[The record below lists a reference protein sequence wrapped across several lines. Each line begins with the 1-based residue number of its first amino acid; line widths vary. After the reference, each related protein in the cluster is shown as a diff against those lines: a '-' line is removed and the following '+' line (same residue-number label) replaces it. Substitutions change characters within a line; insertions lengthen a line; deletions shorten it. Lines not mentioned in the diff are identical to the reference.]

1 MLSRALLLAGVLA
14 GTSVVAVDAPLQAF
28 TSAEKIAIPVP
39 AGAHGLRFS
48 GGRAL
53 YASWID
59 AKGAVQVS
67 TWAGAAWSAPASL
80 GKADESATGGRE
92 PIVLERRDGSL
103 IARWFEEGRTLR
115 ASTNTAGKWTA
126 AATLGAGMGSGA
138 GDFAWIADP
147 AITAA
152 FKVAADGDKDTGA
165 LFRESIDDAGKSR
178 SVRVVGVP
186 IDATLSVTRWMSDNL
201 SIVALSRDVPRP
213 NGLGRY
219 RTRYLIVGDDGA
231 ESHMRDVSGTLSMTS
246 KDGTRLPPVED
257 SASGPWVR
265 ITADQSVGA
274 AWVASDP
281 ANTVCAAFESAKGSH
296 PLVRATSV
304 KPIATVALDFAS
316 DGTVLVAWSSDDGIF
331 GIRTNVMTDRSSTAE
346 RIAKDA
352 VSPKILWT
360 GSIRGDQF
368 IAWSSGSPLRYTLS
382 HVYAPRKK

>member
-1 MLSRALLLAGVLA
+1 
-14 GTSVVAVDAPLQAF
+14 
-28 TSAEKIAIPVP
+28 
-39 AGAHGLRFS
+39 
-48 GGRAL
+48 
-53 YASWID
+53 
-59 AKGAVQVS
+59 
-67 TWAGAAWSAPASL
+67 
-80 GKADESATGGRE
+80 
-92 PIVLERRDGSL
+92 
-103 IARWFEEGRTLR
+103 
-115 ASTNTAGKWTA
+115 
-126 AATLGAGMGSGA
+126 
-138 GDFAWIADP
+138 
-147 AITAA
+147 
-152 FKVAADGDKDTGA
+152 
-165 LFRESIDDAGKSR
+165 
-178 SVRVVGVP
+178 
-186 IDATLSVTRWMSDNL
+186 MSDNL

-231 ESHMRDVSGTLSMTS
+231 ESHMRDVSGTLSMTSKDGTRLPFHMRDVPGTLSMDS

-331 GIRTNVMTDRSSTAE
+331 GIRTNVMTDRSSSAE

-352 VSPKILWT
+352 ASPKILWT